1 MLSSYREL
9 QNTSTLLP
17 ETEIHV
23 SAFPKLGNLLAA
35 GAFVAIHLPAADA
48 FADKTAVGDESPN
61 ISQGVIEENPDFV
74 GKISAC

>member
-9 QNTSTLLP
+9 QNTSALLP

-23 SAFPKLGNLLAA
+23 SAFSKLGKLLAA
-35 GAFVAIHLPAADA
+35 GAFVTIHLPAADA
-48 FADKTAVGDESPN
+48 FEVTTAVGDESPN

-74 GKISAC
+74 GKITVL

>member
-9 QNTSTLLP
+9 QNTSALLP

-23 SAFPKLGNLLAA
+23 SAFPKLGKLLAA

-48 FADKTAVGDESPN
+48 FEVTTAVGDESPN

-74 GKISAC
+74 GKITVR

>member
-23 SAFPKLGNLLAA
+23 SAFSKLGKLLAA
-35 GAFVAIHLPAADA
+35 GAFVAVHLPTADA
-48 FADKTAVGDESPN
+48 FEVAAAVGDEPPN

-74 GKISAC
+74 GKITVR